1 MKLSKNFG
9 KTQKETPGDA
19 ELISHQLLIQ
29 SGLIH
34 QVASGIYS
42 YMPIAWRSLKKI
54 ENIVRDEIDKAGG
67 QEIRMPVLQPQEI
80 WDISGRTEIFGPD
93 LFKLSDRRKRKL
105 VMAPTHEEVLTLMVK
120 NHVNTYKDL
129 PLLIYQIQTKFRD
142 EIRPRGG
149 LIRVREFDMKDAYSF
164 DISDEGLDQN
174 YNAMITAY
182 ENIYNKIGLETIKV
196 EADSGAIG
204 GKASHE
210 FMAVSKIGEDTILKC
225 SKCSYAAN
233 SEKAEFIRIKQKTIS
248 KNNLPLEEIS
258 TPEIKTIEAL
268 AKNLSLDPD
277 KMLKTLIY
285 IDSDNQ
291 PLAAIIRGD
300 LDVNETKL
308 SNLNDGKD
316 LRLATPKELSNL
328 NIPYGFASP
337 IQLKNIKIVVDTS
350 INFGNN
356 YIIGSNQE
364 NVHYKN
370 SNYPRD
376 FSADIVNDIA
386 LAKPEH
392 LCVKCSNKLEL
403 KKGIEVGHVFKLGT
417 KYSEK
422 LGAMYINREN
432 KQIPIIMGCYGIG
445 IGRLLSAVIEQNN
458 DQKGIIFPKSIAP
471 FDAMLCVINIRQE
484 NIRKIGEE
492 FYSNLMNSGLDIL
505 YDDRDESPGVKFKD
519 SDLLGLPLRIVL
531 SERNLK
537 NQQVEI
543 QERKSGKQE
552 LVSFETAIEKIK
564 KKIQL

>member
-1 MKLSKNFG
+1 M
-9 KTQKETPGDA
+9 
-19 ELISHQLLIQ
+19 
-29 SGLIH
+29 
-34 QVASGIYS
+34 
-42 YMPIAWRSLKKI
+42 
-54 ENIVRDEIDKAGG
+54 
-67 QEIRMPVLQPQEI
+67 
-80 WDISGRTEIFGPD
+80 
-93 LFKLSDRRKRKL
+93 
-105 VMAPTHEEVLTLMVK
+105 
-120 NHVNTYKDL
+120 
-129 PLLIYQIQTKFRD
+129 
-142 EIRPRGG
+142 
-149 LIRVREFDMKDAYSF
+149 
-164 DISDEGLDQN
+164 
-174 YNAMITAY
+174 
-182 ENIYNKIGLETIKV
+182 
-196 EADSGAIG
+196 
-204 GKASHE
+204 
-210 FMAVSKIGEDTILKC
+210 KC

-233 SEKAEFIRIKQKTIS
+233 AEKAEFIRIKQKTIS
-248 KNNLPLEEIS
+248 KKNLPLEEIS
-258 TPEIKTIEAL
+258 TPEIKTIESL

-277 KMLKTLIY
+277 QMLKTLIY

-316 LRLATPKELSNL
+316 LRLATSKELSNL

-356 YIIGSNQE
+356 YIIGSNKK

-376 FSADIVNDIA
+376 FSSEIVNDIA
-386 LAKPEH
+386 LAKPGH
-392 LCVKCSNKLEL
+392 LCVKCINKLEL

-458 DQKGIIFPKSIAP
+458 DQKGIIFPESIAP
-471 FDAMLCVINIRQE
+471 FDAMLSVINIRQE
-484 NIRKIGEE
+484 NIQKIGEE

-519 SDLLGLPLRIVL
+519 SDLLGLPFRIVL

-552 LVSFETAIEKIK
+552 LLPFETAIEKIK
-564 KKIQL
+564 KKIQP